1 MSWKN
6 YSKSLISSWFILM
19 QIHKV
24 IPLVMSYTISSLE
37 IKERK
42 GGTPP
47 YSNTVEPQKALC
59 E

>member
-1 MSWKN
+1 
-6 YSKSLISSWFILM
+6 M
-19 QIHKV
+19 QIQKV